1 MSNIFTIC
9 EPEKL
14 KQRFLT
20 VLQVAPEIFLCGFL
34 WSGFS
39 VACDCG
45 TETTSFY
52 FMSGFGSGL
61 GALFGHILTHIT
73 FENGMPTVERQE
85 LFHACAYFC
94 AIFFGSGTT
103 WQRIVNDTIRYNMT
117 FTESFFYMW
126 LLSTLMFLTVLT
138 VMRFLNTQYTK
149 SQFSKVLQIE
159 DDFMDVQHRFFF
171 DIQLAC
177 VIGFADAFFVGTVTG
192 EYTNNWLGPAFGVH
206 EYTSTFV
213 GMCKSGGST
222 LVGFVILQSVLN
234 VIMKDCWLDPVE
246 VVYADRQ
253 KSEAS
258 GGVVLKDVGV
268 SVNSPIQN
276 AV

>member
-1 MSNIFTIC
+1 MSNIFAIC
-9 EPEKL
+9 EPNKF
-14 KQRFLT
+14 KQRCLT

-45 TETTSFY
+45 TETNSFY
-52 FMSGFGSGL
+52 FMTGFGSGL

-73 FENGMPTVERQE
+73 FDNGFPIVTRQE

-103 WQRIVNDTIRYNMT
+103 WQRIVNDTIRYDMT

-126 LLSTLMFLTVLT
+126 LLSSLMFLTVLT

-171 DIQLAC
+171 DVQLC
-177 VIGFADAFFVGTVTG
+177 SVIGFADAFFVGTVTG

-206 EYTSTFV
+206 ESTSTID
-213 GMCKSGGST
+213 GMCKSGAAT
-222 LVGFVILQSVLN
+222 LVGFLIMQTVLN
-234 VIMKDCWLDPVE
+234 MIMKDCWLDPVE
-246 VVYADRQ
+246 VVYADRI
-253 KSEAS
+253 AS
-258 GGVVLKDVGV
+258 TNQPGVVMKDVK
-268 SVNSPIQN
+268 SPIQN
-276 AV
+276 EV